1 MEVFGPRGAQGERIR
16 PQGDPVEHG
25 GWKGRHMTAQ
35 SAGKRSKSK
44 VVVDDPSSLSKVLT
58 TLKSSKVSTR
68 PELARATGLGRT
80 LVAKHVDIALKINL
94 ISEGNFGSSTGGRVP
109 RLLEFNK
116 DSGYL
121 LVAAL
126 GATGMT
132 IARSDLLGT
141 ATEVFH
147 APIDISVGPEK
158 VLSELEKIF
167 DRIALNESAPL
178 WGVGIGVPG
187 PVEFA
192 TGVLMSPPIMP
203 GWDKYE
209 VRARFEGKY
218 GAPVWIDND
227 VNLMALGEA
236 VMNAD
241 TKHRELIYIKIGTG
255 IGAGIISHN
264 TLHRGAQG
272 SAGDIGHIAISDPT
286 QIICRCGN
294 IGCLEA
300 IAGGAALARD
310 AKLAVEANKSAFL
323 ADRLKKNKVLTG
335 LDVTDGAQHG
345 DAWSVD
351 AITQAGRQVGQVLA
365 TIINFYNPSLVVI
378 GGGVSS
384 AGNLLLAAVRETVYR
399 RSLPLATRDLEIRL
413 GEVKDEVGLRG
424 AAEMV
429 LAELFSPNVLSQWVE
444 SGKPQLPIAY

>member
-1 MEVFGPRGAQGERIR
+1 
-16 PQGDPVEHG
+16 
-25 GWKGRHMTAQ
+25 
-35 SAGKRSKSK
+35 
-44 VVVDDPSSLSKVLT
+44 VVIDDPSSLSKVLT
-58 TLKSSKVSTR
+58 SLQRSKTSTR
-68 PELARATGLGRT
+68 PELARVTGLGRT
-80 LVAKHVDIALKINL
+80 LVAKHVESALKLNL

-121 LVAAL
+121 LTAEL

-132 IARSDLLGT
+132 MSRSDLLGNSG
-141 ATEVFH
+141 EIFH
-147 APIDISVGPEK
+147 SPIDISVGPEK

-167 DRIALNESAPL
+167 DAIVAKEKMPL
-178 WGVGIGVPG
+178 WGIGIGLPG

-203 GWDKYE
+203 GWDKYPL
-209 VRARFEGKY
+209 RDRFEKKY
-218 GAPVWIDND
+218 GAAVWIDND

-236 VMNAD
+236 ANHED
-241 TKHRELIYIKIGTG
+241 EKHEELIYIKIGTG
-255 IGAGIISHN
+255 IGAGIISAN

-272 SAGDIGHIAISDPT
+272 SAGDIGHIAISSPT
-286 QIICRCGN
+286 QIVCRCGN
-294 IGCLEA
+294 VGCLEA

-310 AKLAVEANKSAFL
+310 AMVAVESKQSTFL

-335 LDVTDGAQHG
+335 FDVTEGALHG

-429 LAELFSPNVLSQWVE
+429 LAELFSTDVLAQWAAA
-444 SGKPQLPIAY
+444 GKPQLPIKY